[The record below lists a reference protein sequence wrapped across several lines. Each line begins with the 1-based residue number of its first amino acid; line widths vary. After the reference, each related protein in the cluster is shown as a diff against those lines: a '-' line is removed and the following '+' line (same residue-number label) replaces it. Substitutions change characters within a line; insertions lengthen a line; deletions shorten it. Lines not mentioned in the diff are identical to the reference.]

1 MVTDKDWQEKA
12 TRLLKAQLAANGI
25 TQKELSQRLE
35 KIGIKESPANI
46 ANKLSRGG
54 FSAAFLLQCMCAI
67 GVKSLPM
74 PDAKATET
82 P

>member
-12 TRLLKAQLAANGI
+12 KRLLKAQLASQGVS
-25 TQKELSQRLE
+25 QKELSERLGA
-35 KIGIKESPANI
+35 IGIKESPANI

-54 FSAAFLLQCMCAI
+54 FSAAFLLQCMVAI

-74 PDAKATET
+74 PTDQA
-82 P
+82 

>member
-12 TRLLKAQLAANGI
+12 KRLLKAQLAAQGVS
-25 TQKELSQRLE
+25 QKELSQRLAGM
-35 KIGIKESPANI
+35 GIKESPANI

-54 FSAAFLLQCMCAI
+54 FSAAFLLQCMVAI

-74 PDAKATET
+74 PTDQ